1 MNVLNFAKNC
11 LKVNTLVHVSTAY
24 VCGEGSGIVLEK
36 PLVLGESLN
45 GSRDLDIDEEKRVI
59 GEKLMEL
66 HSHNATEKE
75 VKSAMKDLG
84 IQRAKL
90 HGWPNTYSFTK
101 AMGEMLVLAF
111 KDNLCAII
119 LRPTI
124 ITSTYKEPF
133 PGWIE
138 GARTMDIFV
147 LMYGKGKSNFM
158 IGDPDSIL
166 DVIPVD
172 MVVNSMLAAVVHHR
186 EGSSPSSF
194 IYHVG
199 SSDNNACNPLKLCDV
214 TSMMYRYFTNNP
226 WTSPSGAAVKVR
238 QYVLLPSITSL
249 RRYITIHYLPLLQVL
264 KLMNMLLYHYFDD
277 KCTAVEK
284 NISMVIRFAEIY
296 RPYVFFYGIFDGNN
310 TKRLRTATRSSNMSE
325 IFFFD
330 PNCIDWEDY
339 FINTHFPG
347 VVKYAF

>member
-1 MNVLNFAKNC
+1 MQ
-11 LKVNTLVHVSTAY
+11 
-24 VCGEGSGIVLEK
+24 
-36 PLVLGESLN
+36 
-45 GSRDLDIDEEKRVI
+45 
-59 GEKLMEL
+59 L

-111 KDNLCAII
+111 ADNLCAII

-172 MVVNSMLAAVVHHR
+172 MVVNSMLAAVVHHDHNRR
-186 EGSSPSSF
+186 ERSSPSSF
-194 IYHVG
+194 IYHIG
-199 SSDNNACNPLKLCDV
+199 SSDSNVCRPLKLCDV
-214 TSMMYRYFTNNP
+214 ISMMYRYFTNNP
-226 WTSPSGAAVKVR
+226 WTSMRGEVVKVR
-238 QYVLLPSITSL
+238 EYVLLPSITSL

-277 KCTAVEK
+277 KCAAVEK

-296 RPYVFFYGIFDGNN
+296 RPSLLILVLHRLN
-310 TKRLRTATRSSNMSE
+310 TMDTLYR
-325 IFFFD
+325 
-330 PNCIDWEDY
+330 
-339 FINTHFPG
+339 
-347 VVKYAF
+347 